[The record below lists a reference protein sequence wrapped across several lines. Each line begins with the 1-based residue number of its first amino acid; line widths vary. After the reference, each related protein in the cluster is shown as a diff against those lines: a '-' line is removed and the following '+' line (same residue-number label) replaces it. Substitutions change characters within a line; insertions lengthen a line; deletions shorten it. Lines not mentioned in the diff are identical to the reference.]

1 MERSDTTN
9 YVVRIFNVAQDDFSE
24 ELELDVKVSGWDG
37 E

>member
-1 MERSDTTN
+1 MERLNTTD
-9 YVVRIFNVAQDDFSE
+9 YVVRVFNVARDDFSE